1 MNDSKLLADT
11 LTSLLARHPT
21 VRVIV
26 QPGLCAGLAD
36 FPDKPLHIDVGMNMP
51 VPMNPWTDEV
61 GLWFQASF
69 SGVSRAVAVPW
80 GALLWFGTLPS
91 TTRPWR
97 GPSPDKPMAP
107 KPTAISKADRLRELC
122 AEYDAEEPVAPNVVH
137 VDFRNRCRR

>member
-36 FPDKPLHIDVGMNMP
+36 FPDKPLHLDVGMNMP
-51 VPMNPWTDEV
+51 VPMNPWTDEA

-69 SGVSRAVAVPW
+69 NRVSRAVAVPW
-80 GALLWFGTLPS
+80 AALLWFGALTAEPA
-91 TTRPWR
+91 TRPA
-97 GPSPDKPMAP
+97 KAL
-107 KPTAISKADRLRELC
+107 SKADRLRELC